1 MLATLLT
8 LLLTTVVTC
17 APVQRSVNAS
27 CEATNLIPQ
36 LRDAITGAARMKLLI
51 DCGTKSLVFDYN
63 NPPDVARQKSK
74 GGNQVSAKEATFPAL
89 SGIPQTLTMITLEPC
104 GMLPP
109 HVHPRGSEFV
119 FVLEGNVM
127 TQFLPEGG
135 NAVVTNQLTP
145 YTATVFPQGTIH
157 ANFNPFC
164 NEAKFITSFPTSDA
178 GIEQAAGLFEF
189 NDELV
194 TSALGGES
202 IFSENELAAVRTRP
216 KIGGQFSSEECL
228 QKCGLKSKT
237 T

>member
-1 MLATLLT
+1 MVATLLA
-8 LLLTTVVTC
+8 LLIATVVTC

-36 LRDAITGAARMKLLI
+36 LRNALTGANRMKLLI

-63 NPPDVARQKSK
+63 NPPNTATQKSN
-74 GGNQVSAKEATFPAL
+74 GGKQVSAKETTFPAL

-119 FVLEGNVM
+119 FVLEGNLT
-127 TQFLPEGG
+127 TQFFPESG
-135 NAVVTNQLTP
+135 APVVTNQLSP
-145 YTATVFPQGTIH
+145 YTATVFPQGSIH
-157 ANFNPFC
+157 ANFNPSC
-164 NEAKFITSFPTSDA
+164 NETKFITSFPTSDA

-194 TSALGGES
+194 TSALGGEA
-202 IFSENELAAVRTRP
+202 IFSEKELAAVRTRP
-216 KIGGQFSSEECL
+216 KIVGQFSSEECL
-228 QKCGLKSKT
+228 QKCGLKSGT